1 MVAPGP
7 SSPGRRPSKSERGFT
22 LLELLVA
29 VTLLAMLSVMMY
41 GGLSFGARIWER
53 TGQASQRQSQVQIVQ
68 GLLRR
73 EIAQVEAAVVGTR
86 FGEGGLAFSGGP
98 ESLTFVG
105 PMPSYLGLGG
115 DYMMR
120 LETEG
125 LGPSKSLVFDWELF
139 RPDQPGLEFTDLAER
154 EILLQGIEGVRFEY
168 FGTSGRSDVAEWH
181 DRWQGEIELPRMVRL
196 RVDFP
201 QAGTRVW
208 PDLVVPV
215 MIDTTAR

>member
-1 MVAPGP
+1 MTAPKR
-7 SSPGRRPSKSERGFT
+7 SSVGRRFSRGEEGFT

-53 TGQASQRQSQVQIVQ
+53 SGQTSQRQSQVQIVQ

-73 EIAQVEAAVVGTR
+73 EIAQIEAAVAGTR
-86 FGEGGLAFSGGP
+86 FGDAGLAFLGGP

-115 DYMMR
+115 DYLIR
-120 LETEG
+120 VETDG
-125 LGPSKSLVFDWELF
+125 FGGSKSLVFDWELF
-139 RPDQPGLEFTDLAER
+139 RPDQSGLEFTDTAER
-154 EILLQGIEGVRFEY
+154 EVLLQGIEGIQFAY
-168 FGTSGRSDVAEWH
+168 FGASGRSEVAEWH
-181 DRWQGEIELPRMVRL
+181 ERWEDEIELPQLVRL

-201 QAGTRVW
+201 QEGTRVW